1 MELRLEELSEE
12 QRQIAETIGPEAYLK
27 LTRRYGGTLIY
38 VAKVEENWQRRKRDE
53 QIREEFDGSNYT
65 QLAVRYGL
73 TETWI
78 RNIVM
83 EKARELK
90 RKPIDGQ
97 LSIFDL

>member
-27 LTRRYGGTLIY
+27 LARRYGGTVLY
-38 VAKVEENWQRRKRDE
+38 VAKVEEIWQRRRRDE

-83 EKARELK
+83 EKAREL
-90 RKPIDGQ
+90 RQKPIDGQ
-97 LSIFDL
+97 MSIFDL